1 MSSASSTWLASSSSC
16 AARSSSMEETST
28 TRKRCA
34 ASASPIAAL
43 AANKPRAVVSG
54 GSGFIGSHLCHE
66 LLDRGMRV
74 LALDNFITGS
84 HQNLVPLQGNPDF
97 QFRQADVNHGVFIG
111 GDVRY
116 VLHFAPPASPPQYDS
131 NPIHTLKVGTLGTT
145 NMLGLAR
152 AKGAT
157 FLLASTSEVYGD
169 PLVHPQPET
178 YWGNVN
184 PIGPRGC
191 YDEAKRCAEAFA
203 MAYHRTHQVDTRIVR
218 IFNTHGPRMQVSDG
232 RAVPNFMAQAI
243 RGEPLTLHGDGSQT
257 RSLCYVSDL
266 VEGIYRLLVLDT
278 DEPLIMNLGNPDE
291 VTMRQLAEEVLEVT
305 ESKSEI
311 VYHPLP
317 EDDPKLRQPD
327 IRLARR
333 TLGWSPVVPRR
344 AGLRMVLPYFQRAVR
359 ELEPVSARAEVIA

>member
-1 MSSASSTWLASSSSC
+1 
-16 AARSSSMEETST
+16 
-28 TRKRCA
+28 
-34 ASASPIAAL
+34 L
-43 AANKPRAVVSG
+43 AANRPRAVVSG
-54 GSGFIGSHLCHE
+54 GAGFIGSHLCE
-66 LLDRGMRV
+66 ALLERGMRV

-84 HQNLVPLQGNPDF
+84 ADNIRHLSGNPDLELK
-97 QFRQADVNHGVFIG
+97 QADVNHGVFIG

-116 VLHFAPPASPPQYDS
+116 VLHFASPASPPQYDA
-131 NPIHTLKVGTLGTT
+131 NPIHTLKVGTVGTM

-169 PLVHPQPET
+169 PLVHPQPEG

-218 IFNTHGPRMQVSDG
+218 IFNTHGPRMQVLDG

-243 RGEPLTLHGDGSQT
+243 RGEPITVYGDGMQT

-266 VEGIYRLLVLDT
+266 VRGVLAALEKG
-278 DEPLIMNLGNPDE
+278 DELPVNLGNPHE
-291 VTMRQLAEEVLEVT
+291 VTVLELAET
-305 ESKSEI
+305 I
-311 VYHPLP
+311 VRLAGSRSAIQHRPLP
-317 EDDPKLRQPD
+317 VDDPKQRRPD
-327 IRLARR
+327 ITRARETLGWQPEVPLEDGLRR
-333 TLGWSPVVPRR
+333 TLEYFRSVV
-344 AGLRMVLPYFQRAVR
+344 
-359 ELEPVSARAEVIA
+359 

>member
-1 MSSASSTWLASSSSC
+1 
-16 AARSSSMEETST
+16 
-28 TRKRCA
+28 
-34 ASASPIAAL
+34 L

-54 GSGFIGSHLCHE
+54 GAGFIGSHLCE
-66 LLDRGMRV
+66 ALLERDVRV

-84 HQNLVPLQGNPDF
+84 AENLRHLQGNPDLEF
-97 QFRQADVNHGVFIG
+97 KQADVNHGVFIG

-116 VLHFAPPASPPQYDS
+116 VLHFASPASPPQYDA
-131 NPIHTLKVGTLGTT
+131 NPIHTLKVGTVGTM

-203 MAYHRTHQVDTRIVR
+203 MAYHRTHQVDTRIIR
-218 IFNTHGPRMQVSDG
+218 IFNTHGPRMQVRDG

-243 RGEPLTLHGDGSQT
+243 RGEPLTVYGDGSQT

-266 VEGIYRLLVLDT
+266 VRGVLAVLDRG
-278 DEPLIMNLGNPDE
+278 DELPINLGNPHE
-291 VTMRQLAEEVLEVT
+291 VTVLELAETIIRLAG
-305 ESKSEI
+305 SKSRIDHRE
-311 VYHPLP
+311 LP
-317 EDDPKLRQPD
+317 VDDPKQRRPD
-327 IRLARR
+327 ISRARKM
-333 TLGWSPVVPRR
+333 LGWQPEVSLED
-344 AGLRMVLPYFQRAVR
+344 GLRKTLEYFRSVL
-359 ELEPVSARAEVIA
+359 